1 MAGEVP
7 EPGSDALLQWARQAS
22 EEFGSNFRTQFCVSW
37 IYDKAGLYKGNK
49 TRRDVATAYNAIW
62 QILEEQFPKRS
73 TWPCWPQQRDL
84 RHGDQHFQ
92 DLIHAKPLKKE
103 IIEAM
108 YSLASVEIA
117 AKKGSQ
123 TDKPALFA
131 KIYGS
136 PPLQADVTWSK
147 RENKRGLKSPEESWP
162 VREKHIAKSNIT
174 DLFQLFRPAA
184 ENPSSGSTD
193 TPEAYRFDRSEQV
206 VKFQT
211 KERSLRHTLSG
222 LSWNPGAKRQGIDIS
237 NFVAG
242 TWSYVMLQEMNSDD
256 IERLKCLGFSV
267 VSDEESG
274 LAVGMPSDFLKRPG
288 QKVADL
294 TETLPSGQWAL
305 RAIFVRFDLKV
316 ADNWPLQHLVLAS
329 AHLNNDVANKKR
341 GITRELLQKVFR
353 MAMEVQCDILGADWN
368 QGVSQLAEQFKEF
381 IEKNE
386 LTPVPPELL
395 ALREGDCCG
404 FLVLPDSQLL
414 NLKLLRHGS
423 ITFDH
428 RDMQIR
434 QYDTDSHHPCFC
446 FHSISNQRDRNI
458 EMSEA
463 RLKRKER
470 KEDKLQWKR
479 AKKGWEL

>member
-22 EEFGSNFRTQFCVSW
+22 EEFGSNFRTQFYVSW
-37 IYDKAGLYKGNK
+37 IYEKAGLYKGNK

-73 TWPCWPQQRDL
+73 TWPCWPEQRDL

-123 TDKPALFA
+123 TDKPALFE

-136 PPLQADVTWSK
+136 PPLPPDVTWSK

-211 KERSLRHTLSG
+211 QERSLRHTLSG

-305 RAIFVRFDLKV
+305 RAIQV
-316 ADNWPLQHLVLAS
+316 H
-329 AHLNNDVANKKR
+329 
-341 GITRELLQKVFR
+341 
-353 MAMEVQCDILGADWN
+353 VQVTPNSNPNPNPNLSN
-368 QGVSQLAEQFKEF
+368 LFGVYTLPNPNPNSNPNP
-381 IEKNE
+381 ISSRSGSRSGY
-386 LTPVPPELL
+386 PELEPEPEPEPDQFTF
-395 ALREGDCCG
+395 R
-404 FLVLPDSQLL
+404 FTFRLPRTRTRTRTGTSGASSGYTPCRTRTRTRTRTVHVQVHVPVTP
-414 NLKLLRHGS
+414 NSNPNPNPNSSRSGS
-423 ITFDH
+423 
-428 RDMQIR
+428 RSGSPELEPEPEPEPMQPLWYI
-434 QYDTDSHHPCFC
+434 YIYI
-446 FHSISNQRDRNI
+446 SIYLYV
-458 EMSEA
+458 EP
-463 RLKRKER
+463 
-470 KEDKLQWKR
+470 
-479 AKKGWEL
+479 ELEPEPELF